1 MPLYK
6 VSLLSD
12 VVSGEVVVGV
22 VPSLPMKGISF
33 LLGNDVA
40 GGRVKVSPIV
50 SKSPMC
56 EENQSRDEECH
67 KVGPS
72 ENFKVRDNPNLR
84 PSRLSESKRSCDV
97 NEGQG
102 KVELDE
108 AKGERGKATRTSGHR
123 VGQGHFVPRDAKVQ
137 AIVDSPSPST
147 KRELNQFLDMCRYVP
162 RFSQMAFPLTDLL
175 KKRVSFKW
183 SESAEATFRKLKT
196 VLLSAHGPTAP
207 DAKMGFQRAK
217 EPYDCA
223 VAVILQNRNRGGHHK
238 KGRYP
243 VR

>member
-1 MPLYK
+1 MPVVIVRDTGSIQTLMVGDPKSLPSESNTWKSVSDRDVNGGTRSVPLYK
-6 VSLLSD
+6 VNLLAD

-33 LLGNDVA
+33 LLGNGVA

-50 SKSPMC
+50 SKS
-56 EENQSRDEECH
+56 EENQTRDEECH
-67 KVGPS
+67 KVRSS
-72 ENFKVRDNPNLR
+72 ENAKVRDNPNFR

-137 AIVDSPSPST
+137 AIVDFPSPST
-147 KRELNQFLDMCRYVP
+147 NRE
-162 RFSQMAFPLTDLL
+162 
-175 KKRVSFKW
+175 
-183 SESAEATFRKLKT
+183 
-196 VLLSAHGPTAP
+196 
-207 DAKMGFQRAK
+207 RA
-217 EPYDCA
+217 
-223 VAVILQNRNRGGHHK
+223 
-238 KGRYP
+238 
-243 VR
+243 